1 MLGNDKLDAFIS
13 RSFTGIVTVVR
24 TDGSPASSMISYA
37 RLGDEL
43 YFSTTLDRL
52 KGRRMAA
59 DPRIALCVVND
70 LEPNSYA
77 SVEGTVVIHP
87 DNPKALH
94 ERMFTVWQTFAE
106 RHPQSVWPQWGR
118 AGLEKIWA
126 QPGRAI
132 FEVRATRVSGI
143 VG

>member
-1 MLGNDKLDAFIS
+1 MLGNEKLDAFIS

-24 TDGSPASSMISYA
+24 ADGSPASSMVSYA
-37 RLGDEL
+37 RLGDGI

-52 KGRRMAA
+52 KGKCLAR
-59 DPRIALCVVND
+59 DPRIAICAIND

-77 SVEGTVVIHP
+77 SIEGRVVIHR

-94 ERMFTVWQTFAE
+94 ERMFTYWQGFAE
-106 RHPQSVWPQWGR
+106 RHPQSVWPVWGR
-118 AGLEKIWA
+118 AGLEKIWS
-126 QPGRAI
+126 QPERAI
-132 FEVRATRVSGI
+132 FEVRATRVSGV

>member
-1 MLGNDKLDAFIS
+1 MLGNDRVDAFIS

-37 RLGDEL
+37 RLGDAL
-43 YFSTTLDRL
+43 FFSTTLSRL
-52 KGRRMAA
+52 KGRRMAQ
-59 DPRIALCVVND
+59 DPRTVICVVND

-77 SVEGTVVIHP
+77 SVEGEVVIHR
-87 DNPKALH
+87 DNPRELH
-94 ERMFTVWQTFAE
+94 ERMFTCWQAFTE
-106 RHPQSVWPQWGR
+106 RHPQSVWPLWGR
-118 AGLEKIWA
+118 TGLEKIWS

-132 FEVRATRVSGI
+132 FELHPTRVSGY

>member
-1 MLGNDKLDAFIS
+1 MLGTDKLDAFIS
-13 RSFTGIVTVVR
+13 RSFTGIVAVVR
-24 TDGSPASSMISYA
+24 TDGSPATSMVTYA
-37 RLGDEL
+37 RLGDEI

-77 SVEGTVVIHP
+77 SIEGLVIIHR
-87 DNPKALH
+87 DNPKHLH
-94 ERMFTVWQTFAE
+94 ERMFTVWQAFAE

-118 AGLEKIWA
+118 AGLEKVWS
-126 QPGRAI
+126 QPERAI
-132 FEVRATRVSGI
+132 FELRPTRVSGI